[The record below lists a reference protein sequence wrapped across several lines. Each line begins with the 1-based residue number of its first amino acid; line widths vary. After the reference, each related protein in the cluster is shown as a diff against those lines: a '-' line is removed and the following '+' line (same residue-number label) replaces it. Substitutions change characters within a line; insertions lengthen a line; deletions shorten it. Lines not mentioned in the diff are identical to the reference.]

1 MKLKFKRQEF
11 QEKAVNAVADLFIGQ
26 KIQPSV
32 FSIVLTDFFNL
43 SAAGYGNTLTLSKEQ
58 IEKNMHLV
66 QSRNMLPLTKLE
78 ELRFN
83 IEMETGTGKTFV
95 YTKTIYELNKRYG
108 WKKFVIL
115 VPSKAIR
122 EGVYKSLSI
131 TKEYFAKEYNGTIV
145 NPFIYNSSRLYE
157 VRDFAQSTNLE
168 IMIINID
175 AFNKSKNLFNQE
187 NDRLSKPAAEF
198 IKECRP
204 ILIIDEPQ
212 SVDNTDKAREAIKNL
227 NPLFE
232 LRYSATHKTKINT
245 IFRLSPVD
253 AYQQG
258 LVKQICVANSE
269 VVDDYNKPYI
279 RLISCDNSNGFF
291 ARLELDVADKKS
303 KIVTRKIVKV
313 KPGTDLAEVT
323 SREIYQGYVVAGI
336 NCESGFEEV
345 EFSNTQTV
353 TKNSHLGS
361 IDEMLLK
368 RELIRR
374 TIEIHLQ
381 KELRYI
387 KRGIKILSLFF
398 IDEVAKYRDYNSPDQ
413 KGVYAKI
420 FEEEYSRLIEQDR
433 FKEIKSFFN
442 QPADKVHD
450 GYFAK
455 DKKGRVKD
463 TSGDTADDENVYQ
476 LIMRDKEKLL
486 SFDCPLRFIF
496 SHSALKE
503 GWDNP
508 NVFQICTLIESKT
521 PFTCRQKIGRGL
533 RLCVNQDGERVE
545 DKNINILHVIAKE
558 SFAEFLSTLQ
568 KEIEEETGIKFGV
581 LDIGMFVDMSYLD
594 ENEKEQKITYDDSA
608 SLLDFFRSKNYID
621 KDNKIQISL
630 KNDLQQNSIELP
642 KKFEPLRQRII
653 NQLQQAAKKVEI
665 KSEKKQVYVKRKDWV
680 FEDERFIA
688 LWNKIKQKTIY
699 RINLD
704 IDAFMKRCIE
714 SIAHM
719 MPIEKAKIKKQ
730 TAIIDIRKE
739 GVDYKEQGIR
749 YTDIEQSVQ
758 LPDVVRIISTA
769 TKLPRSNVA
778 KILIESNRLN
788 DFINNPQKYIEQVI
802 YYINYHKSTM
812 SIDGIKYTKVEGQE
826 YSYMDVFNTEDT
838 REIIAYLDSN
848 ALPVDKSVYDYVIYD
863 SETVE
868 KPFAE
873 ALDNDE
879 DVKLFFKIPKRFTI
893 DTPVGSY
900 TP

>member
-291 ARLELDVADKKS
+291 ARL
-303 KIVTRKIVKV
+303 
-313 KPGTDLAEVT
+313 
-323 SREIYQGYVVAGI
+323 
-336 NCESGFEEV
+336 
-345 EFSNTQTV
+345 
-353 TKNSHLGS
+353 
-361 IDEMLLK
+361 
-368 RELIRR
+368 
-374 TIEIHLQ
+374 
-381 KELRYI
+381 
-387 KRGIKILSLFF
+387 
-398 IDEVAKYRDYNSPDQ
+398 
-413 KGVYAKI
+413 
-420 FEEEYSRLIEQDR
+420 
-433 FKEIKSFFN
+433 
-442 QPADKVHD
+442 
-450 GYFAK
+450 
-455 DKKGRVKD
+455 
-463 TSGDTADDENVYQ
+463 
-476 LIMRDKEKLL
+476 
-486 SFDCPLRFIF
+486 
-496 SHSALKE
+496 
-503 GWDNP
+503 
-508 NVFQICTLIESKT
+508 
-521 PFTCRQKIGRGL
+521 
-533 RLCVNQDGERVE
+533 
-545 DKNINILHVIAKE
+545 
-558 SFAEFLSTLQ
+558 
-568 KEIEEETGIKFGV
+568 
-581 LDIGMFVDMSYLD
+581 
-594 ENEKEQKITYDDSA
+594 
-608 SLLDFFRSKNYID
+608 
-621 KDNKIQISL
+621 
-630 KNDLQQNSIELP
+630 
-642 KKFEPLRQRII
+642 
-653 NQLQQAAKKVEI
+653 
-665 KSEKKQVYVKRKDWV
+665 
-680 FEDERFIA
+680 
-688 LWNKIKQKTIY
+688 
-699 RINLD
+699 
-704 IDAFMKRCIE
+704 
-714 SIAHM
+714 
-719 MPIEKAKIKKQ
+719 
-730 TAIIDIRKE
+730 
-739 GVDYKEQGIR
+739 
-749 YTDIEQSVQ
+749 
-758 LPDVVRIISTA
+758 
-769 TKLPRSNVA
+769 
-778 KILIESNRLN
+778 
-788 DFINNPQKYIEQVI
+788 
-802 YYINYHKSTM
+802 
-812 SIDGIKYTKVEGQE
+812 
-826 YSYMDVFNTEDT
+826 
-838 REIIAYLDSN
+838 
-848 ALPVDKSVYDYVIYD
+848 
-863 SETVE
+863 
-868 KPFAE
+868 
-873 ALDNDE
+873 
-879 DVKLFFKIPKRFTI
+879 
-893 DTPVGSY
+893 
-900 TP
+900 